1 MPSCTPCS
9 TSSPLS
15 FNLQYVYNAQCTD
28 TCTLPGCNGCTPTD
42 AKCIVYN
49 GAALV
54 CSGIE
59 TGDTLETALQKLDEQ
74 VCSAIGDYSTYQFN
88 CLEAWCSCTITTEAQ
103 FVDQITAY
111 ACQTRSNLNTFIGTT
126 FPTYQS
132 VLNARFIALEVPGIT
147 CATASVTS
155 TSTLVQILNAYCTQ
169 ITNIKA
175 AILVSS
181 VDWDQ
186 CFTVVSP
193 PSTVIGGFS
202 LLVDQICQVKAIAEA
217 AAVLPIFNN
226 TAYTC
231 LSAPTSSD
239 TLVQTITMMLDLL
252 CTTAVFDPA
261 NVNWGCTGTEP
272 ATLELGVQQIVDSLD
287 TLLQNNAT
295 YSGDFVITPVD
306 LGDPCAGINVALAT
320 PLNLDRFVASN
331 GADTSPGTLEDKL
344 IAGTGVTLDY
354 VTTPGGVIITSV
366 GDTYKVKANV
376 IDNSPDFL
384 DEKVQG
390 QPDTSGSITINTLY
404 NVTTKQVDFT
414 PSINPDAL
422 MELIFSTIENSI
434 VWKARFCSLAAACTP
449 GTTCTA
455 WNISNAGTPMVD
467 PDGTFAYTNC
477 DGIYTITT
485 LVAGAS
491 TSICAI
497 GGIITT
503 AGVLTIVEISPC
515 SETTTTTTLP

>member
-88 CLEAWCSCTITTEAQ
+88 CLEAWCECTITTEAQ

-111 ACQTRSNLNTFIGTT
+111 TCETRSNLDAFIGTT

-132 VLNARFIALEVPGIT
+132 AINARFVALEVPGIT

-186 CFTVVSP
+186 CFTVLSP
-193 PSTVIGGFS
+193 PTTVIGGFD
-202 LLVDQICQVKAIAEA
+202 LLVDQICAVKAIAEA
-217 AAVLPIFNN
+217 AAVLPVFNN

-231 LSAPTSSD
+231 LADPTSSD
-239 TLVQTITMMLDLL
+239 TLVETITMMLDVL
-252 CTTAVFDPA
+252 CTAAIFDPA
-261 NVNWGCTGTEP
+261 NIDWGCTGAEP
-272 ATLELGVQQIVDSLD
+272 ADLEAGIQQIVTSLD
-287 TLLQNNAT
+287 GLLQNNAT
-295 YSGDFVITPVD
+295 YSEDFVVTAIDPE
-306 LGDPCAGINVALAT
+306 DPCAGINVALAT

-344 IAGTGVTLDY
+344 IAGSNITLDY
-354 VTTPGGVIITSV
+354 ITTPGGVIIEST
-366 GDTYKVKANV
+366 GDTYTVKANV
-376 IDNSPDFL
+376 IDDSPDFL

-390 QPDTSGSITINTLY
+390 QPDTTGSISIATLY

-414 PSINPDAL
+414 PSIDPDAL

-434 VWKARFCSLAAACTP
+434 VWKARFCSLASACTP

-455 WNISNAGTPMVD
+455 WDISNGGTPEVD
-467 PDGTFAYTNC
+467 PDGTFAYTDC
-477 DGIYTITT
+477 EGIYTITT
-485 LVAGAS
+485 LAAGDS

-503 AGVLTIVEISPC
+503 AGTLTIVEISPC
-515 SETTTTTTLP
+515 SETTTTTAP